1 MIGKLNW
8 QLQTNSLLLQGD
20 LDRDTLL
27 PLWQQRNKLLTDI
40 DCIDVTQLHRV
51 DSAGLALLVHLI
63 HFKSQQQNIK
73 LAISGISDQLA
84 TLIKLYNLP
93 GRDLTH

>member
-8 QLQTNSLLLQGD
+8 QLNINSLLLQGD

-40 DCIDVTQLHRV
+40 DCIDVTQLQRV
-51 DSAGLALLVHLI
+51 DSAGLALLV

-73 LAISGISDQLA
+73 LAISVISDQLA
-84 TLIKLYNLP
+84 TLIKLYNLQQIISI
-93 GRDLTH
+93 

>member
-1 MIGKLNW
+1 
-8 QLQTNSLLLQGD
+8 QLQ
-20 LDRDTLL
+20 
-27 PLWQQRNKLLTDI
+27 
-40 DCIDVTQLHRV
+40 RV

-84 TLIKLYNLP
+84 TLIKLYNLQQIISIE
-93 GRDLTH
+93 TNNNTASANE

>member
-27 PLWQQRNKLLTDI
+27 PLWQQRNKMITDI
-40 DCIDVTQLHRV
+40 DCIDV
-51 DSAGLALLVHLI
+51 
-63 HFKSQQQNIK
+63 
-73 LAISGISDQLA
+73 
-84 TLIKLYNLP
+84 
-93 GRDLTH
+93 